1 MDKKNIIEEMI
12 RVNHAGERGAI
23 KIYEGQIKALKFL
36 KQEESLIQE
45 IQEMRDHELEHLHF
59 FENEIIKRN
68 VRPTFL
74 LPLWDLLGTTLGIG
88 TALLGKKATAL
99 CTAAVEEVIGGH
111 YSDQIETLEN
121 DFKEEKS
128 LKDTF
133 SKFRDDE
140 LEHKD
145 KAEKMGSTNSG
156 VYYVLDTIIKET
168 SKLAIEV
175 SKRI

>member
-59 FENEIIKRN
+59 FENEIVKRN

-156 VYYVLDTIIKET
+156 VYYVLDTIIKGT
-168 SKLAIEV
+168 SRLAIEV

>member
-59 FENEIIKRN
+59 FENEIVKRN

-156 VYYVLDTIIKET
+156 VYYVLDTIIKGT

>member
-128 LKDTF
+128 LKDIF

-156 VYYVLDTIIKET
+156 VYYVLDTIIKGT
-168 SKLAIEV
+168 SRLAIEV

>member
-1 MDKKNIIEEMI
+1 MDKKNIIDEMI

-23 KIYEGQIKALKFL
+23 KIYEGQIKALRFL
-36 KQEESLIQE
+36 KQEENLIKE

-59 FENEIIKRN
+59 FENEILKRN

-74 LPLWDLLGTTLGIG
+74 LPLWDILGTTLGVG

-111 YSDQIETLEN
+111 YNEQIETLER
-121 DFKEEKS
+121 DFKNEKS
-128 LKDTF
+128 LKKTF
-133 SKFRDDE
+133 SKFREDE
-140 LEHKD
+140 LGHKD

-156 VYYVLDTIIKET
+156 VYYILDTIIKNA

-175 SKRI
+175 SKKV

>member
-36 KQEESLIQE
+36 KQEESFIQE

-156 VYYVLDTIIKET
+156 VYYVLDTIIKGT

>member
-23 KIYEGQIKALKFL
+23 KIYEGQIKVLKFL

-59 FENEIIKRN
+59 FENEIVKRN

-121 DFKEEKS
+121 DFKEEKN

-156 VYYVLDTIIKET
+156 VYYVLDTIIKGT
-168 SKLAIEV
+168 SRLAIEV

>member
-156 VYYVLDTIIKET
+156 VYYVLDTIIKGT